1 MSQTLDKTMQ
11 QPQAS
16 GRVQSTDR
24 YSVVVSEAGNRIR
37 YSDDIKASR
46 VQAGIYDVTF
56 PGDIDSWAW
65 LASLGA
71 VDSTDQVAGSV
82 TAELGDGTTATKVV
96 RVRTFTGAAA
106 ADRSSHLVV
115 QRLD

>member
-1 MSQTLDKTMQ
+1 
-11 QPQAS
+11 
-16 GRVQSTDR
+16 
-24 YSVVVSEAGNRIR
+24 
-37 YSDDIKASR
+37 

-71 VDSTDQVAGSV
+71 VDSTDQVASSV

-96 RVRTFTGAAA
+96 CVRTFTGAAA

-115 QRLD
+115 QRLASQHRLPIAREWAAVARPGGPGPRPPAV